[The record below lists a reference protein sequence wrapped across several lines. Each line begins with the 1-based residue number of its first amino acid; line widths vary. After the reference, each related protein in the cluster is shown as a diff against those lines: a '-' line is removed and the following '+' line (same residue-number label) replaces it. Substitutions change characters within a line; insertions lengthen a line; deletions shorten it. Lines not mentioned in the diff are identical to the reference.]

1 MRKIEQQMNAAIAK
15 RINWQASNT
24 KVEHEHF
31 GALVLLH
38 GNLIAIVSRETGR
51 AEVVLETLRRWDTP
65 TTKSR
70 LRALG
75 VNVYTRKGQT
85 YVNGQPI

>member
-1 MRKIEQQMNAAIAK
+1 MRKIEQQMNAAIAN
-15 RINWQASNT
+15 RRSATIGNT
-24 KVEHEHF
+24 SVNV
-31 GALVLLH
+31 GTNNAAVLLH
-38 GNLIAIVSRETGR
+38 GNLIAIVNLDTREATV
-51 AEVVLETLRRWDTP
+51 EISTLCRWDTP